1 MGVVFHVSCLQ
12 YLSSDTLI
20 MCYSLKKL
28 EHYGVRGIVLNYL
41 PWRKQYVSVNGHTL
55 DHLSIPYG
63 VPPIFNL
70 AVLRIYHESLIGHIF

>member
-1 MGVVFHVSCLQ
+1 
-12 YLSSDTLI
+12 
-20 MCYSLKKL
+20 MCYSLKKS

-70 AVLRIYHESLIGHIF
+70 A